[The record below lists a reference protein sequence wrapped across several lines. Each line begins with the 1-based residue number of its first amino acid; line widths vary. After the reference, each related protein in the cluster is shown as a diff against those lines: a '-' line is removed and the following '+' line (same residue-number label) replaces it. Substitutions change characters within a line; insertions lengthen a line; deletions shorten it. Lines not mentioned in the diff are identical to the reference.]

1 MKQVGGVW
9 LPDHETHLVEWM
21 TKKNQ
26 VVDGK
31 LTYQLDKQ
39 NAAYSFCKQFRH
51 AIDIGAH
58 CGLWSMIMATKFKE
72 LWAFE
77 PVAEHREC
85 FKANIPGDY
94 VEETTN
100 SWLRMDDGCKVF
112 LAGGALGEKFGR
124 VSMETAPSSS
134 GDTRV
139 IDGGTVPLWP
149 LDEFCAGSEEVDFIK
164 LDCEGYE
171 LFALRGGENLIKRC
185 MPVICVE
192 QKPGRGQRFGLP
204 ERGAVEYLQSLGYK
218 LAKEMS
224 GDFIMVPA

>member
-39 NAAYSFCKQFRH
+39 NAAYSFVRQFRC
-51 AIDIGAH
+51 AVDCGAH
-58 CGLWSMIMATKFKE
+58 VGLWSMIMAKRFKAVD
-72 LWAFE
+72 AFE

-85 FKANIPGDY
+85 FEANVPHVTRRIPGEAL
-94 VEETTN
+94 VK
-100 SWLRMDDGCKVF
+100 LHAC
-112 LAGGALGEKFGR
+112 ALGETTGTVR
-124 VSMETAPSSS
+124 METAETSS

-139 IDGGTVPLWP
+139 GGEGDIPLLRLDDVLPDSDNIDFV
-149 LDEFCAGSEEVDFIK
+149 K
-164 LDCEGYE
+164 LDNEGYE

-185 MPVICVE
+185 KPVICVE